1 MLELVRLSAE
11 KRGFRVFT
19 AHDGEQAV
27 EVYQKHSKEIDV
39 VVLDWGLPR
48 LDGGA
53 VFRKMK
59 EINPAVTV
67 IGISGYLDFDLKDRM
82 LREGVRDFLQKP
94 CTPNE
99 ILEKVL
105 SSAHC

>member
-1 MLELVRLSAE
+1 MIFSIGETILIVEDEAHMLELVQLSAE

-19 AHDGEQAV
+19 AHDGEQAI

-53 VFRKMK
+53 VFRK
-59 EINPAVTV
+59 
-67 IGISGYLDFDLKDRM
+67 LK
-82 LREGVRDFLQKP
+82 
-94 CTPNE
+94 
-99 ILEKVL
+99 
-105 SSAHC
+105 